1 MAFGGQVEKPV
12 TAIALTNERA
22 GLRLKLKPP
31 FPLHRVAAGA
41 LEINNTDRCNGLPHA
56 TASDAKGFPL
66 PMRIRLFLLG
76 KKIDY
81 SAHDQNAPGATW
93 KHGTPLARHMATTLF
108 RSSNTATRRRRS

>member
-1 MAFGGQVEKPV
+1 MNKYNLNNSYKAVVIGGS
-12 TAIALTNERA
+12 A
-22 GLRLKLKPP
+22 GSFQGIVKILSQ
-31 FPLHRVAAGA
+31 
-41 LEINNTDRCNGLPHA
+41 LP
-56 TASDAKGFPL
+56 KGFPL